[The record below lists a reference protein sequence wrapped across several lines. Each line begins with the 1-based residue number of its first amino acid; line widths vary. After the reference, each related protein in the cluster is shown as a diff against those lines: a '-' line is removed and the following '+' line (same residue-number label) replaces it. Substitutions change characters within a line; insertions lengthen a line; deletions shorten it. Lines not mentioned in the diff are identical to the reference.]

1 MLRLDPSL
9 PFAGSMRDNTSF
21 PLLSLL
27 PLFLLMYVGNIL
39 ICEVVIVDDP

>member
-1 MLRLDPSL
+1 MLLLDPSL

-21 PLLSLL
+21 LLLSLL

-39 ICEVVIVDDP
+39 IYEVVIVGDP